1 MKLIICRH
9 GESDITS
16 ASGFDRDR
24 KLSDKGKNDIA
35 KMAKFIQGTP
45 IKVTKVYHSPYL
57 RTIETAQIYSDIL
70 PGKLVPET
78 SEFLAPSANYN
89 DLLPGFCRYPNSET
103 ILIVGHNPDVSY
115 FAANLL
121 KSDSIASMFFFSP
134 GATLAIN
141 VARENFCNG
150 QLVWFVAP
158 DFLT

>member
-9 GESDITS
+9 GESDMMSIT
-16 ASGFDRDR
+16 GLDKDR
-24 KLSDKGKNDIA
+24 KLSEKGKNDIV

-57 RTIETAQIYSDIL
+57 RTTETANIYSDIL
-70 PGKLVPET
+70 PGKIVPET
-78 SEFLAPSANYN
+78 SDFLAPAGNYN
-89 DLLPGFCRYPNSET
+89 DLLPCFCKYPNSET

-121 KSDSIASMFFFSP
+121 RSESISSMFFFSP

-150 QLVWFVAP
+150 QLIWFVSP
-158 DFLT
+158 EFLT